1 MPFERAPGTTRRRAL
16 QAGLGVAAVGLAGC
30 TLSTSPY
37 VATVERSFD
46 PGDADALA
54 VETDGDVTLSTGDGD
69 AIAATVRKESRSGED
84 ALGAVTVE
92 ATTTE
97 GRLAV
102 GTRRP
107 EEYVD
112 VTVNL
117 DLAVPPDLPV
127 VGVTTENG
135 DIQAA
140 DVSGDGSYETTNGEI
155 DVEGAA
161 GAVTLSTTNGDV
173 SVTGTP
179 LSSARSTNG
188 NVTADVPATGED
200 VTLTTTNG
208 DVTAA
213 VAADRGGRVR
223 LRTEA
228 GDASVGGPSVSVAE
242 SSSRRVEG
250 RIGEGTHE
258 LTLRST
264 SGDVTLRSL

>member
-1 MPFERAPGTTRRRAL
+1 
-16 QAGLGVAAVGLAGC
+16 LGVAAVGLAGC

-37 VATVERSFD
+37 VETVERSFD
-46 PGDADALA
+46 PDDADALA
-54 VETDGDVTLSTGDGD
+54 VETDGDVSLSSADGD
-69 AIAATVRKESRSGED
+69 AVAATARKESRSGED
-84 ALGAVTVE
+84 ALETVTVG
-92 ATTTE
+92 TTTDD
-97 GRLAV
+97 GRLVV

-107 EEYVD
+107 EERVD
-112 VTVNL
+112 VTV
-117 DLAVPPDLPV
+117 DIELAVPPDLPV
-127 VGVTTENG
+127 AEVDTENG
-135 DIQAA
+135 DIEAT

-161 GAVTLSTTNGDV
+161 GAVALSTTNGDV

-228 GDASVGGPSVSVAE
+228 GDASVEGPSVSVEE
-242 SSSRRVEG
+242 STDRRIEG
-250 RIGEGTHE
+250 RLGEGAHE